1 MLLLQS
7 LVDLSQNKYDASS
20 DKDARQLAR
29 VASVMK
35 EVLFLI
41 MTANLPALERGYVLS
56 DEVAL
61 IRRKV
66 TEWLDG
72 VDKMT
77 CEDREN
83 FIEQVEM
90 RISLLQGC
98 KNLLE
103 AALSCLRM
111 DQEIDENI
119 ERLRAECERAGAA
132 AERQRVLLEEE
143 RAEYALNEAKRRI
156 WDKRH
161 REYMESGDDY
171 GERERVFRK
180 RAREG
185 DADAAAYLAEREE
198 YLWERSGLS
207 RDAYRKRRK
216 ILEDHRDF
224 GPILFE

>member
-1 MLLLQS
+1 MLLLR
-7 LVDLSQNKYDASS
+7 LLDGLAKGEYGASS
-20 DKDARQLAR
+20 VKDARQLAR

-56 DEVAL
+56 DEAAL

-111 DQEIDENI
+111 DQEIDENL
-119 ERLRAECERAGAA
+119 ERLRAESERAGAR
-132 AERQRVLLEEE
+132 AERERVLLEKEQ
-143 RAEYALNEAKRRI
+143 AEYALSEAK
-156 WDKRH
+156 
-161 REYMESGDDY
+161 
-171 GERERVFRK
+171 
-180 RAREG
+180 
-185 DADAAAYLAEREE
+185 
-198 YLWERSGLS
+198 
-207 RDAYRKRRK
+207 
-216 ILEDHRDF
+216 
-224 GPILFE
+224 

>member
-1 MLLLQS
+1 MLLLR
-7 LVDLSQNKYDASS
+7 LLDGLAKGEYGASS
-20 DKDARQLAR
+20 VKDARQLAR

-56 DEVAL
+56 DEAAL

-77 CEDREN
+77 CEDCEN

-111 DQEIDENI
+111 DQEIDERL
-119 ERLRAECERAGAA
+119 ERVRAECERASARV
-132 AERQRVLLEEE
+132 ERQRVLLEEE
-143 RAEYALNEAKRRI
+143 RAEYARNEAERRI
-156 WDKRH
+156 WWNSH
-161 REYMESGDDY
+161 RAYMESGGDY
-171 GERERVFRK
+171 GERERVLRK
-180 RAREG
+180 RALEG
-185 DADAAAYLAEREE
+185 DADAAAYIAEREAF
-198 YLWERSGLS
+198 LWEESGLS
-207 RDAYRKRRK
+207 LDAYRKRRK
-216 ILEDHRDF
+216 ILDRDDWE
-224 GPILFE
+224 PIFFE

>member
-1 MLLLQS
+1 MILLQF
-7 LVDLSQNKYDASS
+7 LVDLSRGEYDASS
-20 DKDARQLAR
+20 VKDARQLAR
-29 VASVMK
+29 VAAVAK
-35 EVLFLI
+35 ELFFVVDQ
-41 MTANLPALERGYVLS
+41 TAYDRGYVLS
-56 DEVAL
+56 DEAAL

-119 ERLRAECERAGAA
+119 ERVRAECERAGAR
-132 AERQRVLLEEE
+132 AERERVLLEEE
-143 RAEYALNEAKRRI
+143 RAAYARNEAKRRI
-156 WDKRH
+156 WWNSH
-161 REYMESGDDY
+161 RAYMESGDDY

-180 RAREG
+180 RALEG

-216 ILEDHRDF
+216 ILDRDDWE
-224 GPILFE
+224 PIIFD